1 LARLTGLTRAAA
13 ADRLVALADRDDRLV
28 VGLDFGFSLPAWYL
42 AEVGIASAP
51 ELWAAADRLEGW
63 LRACPA
69 PFWGRPGRPRPR
81 LPEPRHWRLTEL
93 ATLPRP
99 KSMFQIGGAGA
110 VGTASLRGMP
120 VLDRLSRAGFA
131 VWPMDRPRLPV
142 VLEVWPRLCTGPVV
156 KSRPEARRAWLAARP
171 AGFGPRLLRVA
182 EASADAFDAA
192 ASALALAGA
201 LTRPAGLGLAARPEA
216 VVSLE
221 GWIWGV
227 PLPADHRPTAA
238 AGWAP

>member
-1 LARLTGLTRAAA
+1 LARLTGMSRAAA
-13 ADRLVALADRDDRLV
+13 ADRLLDLADRDDRLV

-42 AEVGIASAP
+42 AELGIAAAP
-51 ELWAAADRLEGW
+51 ELWADGDRLEGW

-69 PFWGRPGRPRPR
+69 PFWGRPGRPRPN

-93 ATLPRP
+93 ATVPRP

-120 VLDRLSRAGFA
+120 VLDRLRRAGFA
-131 VWPMDRPRLPV
+131 VWPMDRPCLPL

-156 KSRPEARRAWLAARP
+156 KSRPEARRAWLAAHP
-171 AGFGPRLLRVA
+171 AAFGPRLRRVA
-182 EASADAFDAA
+182 ETSADAFDAA

-201 LTRPAGLGLAARPEA
+201 LSGPACLGLAERPDAR
-216 VVSLE
+216 VSLE
-221 GWIWGV
+221 GWIWSV
-227 PLPADHRPTAA
+227 PLPDCQGPTAA
-238 AGWAP
+238 AG